1 MQVARRKE
9 FAEAEFH
16 LVTGQQLAPSSG
28 NVKIHTGVR
37 PNSREMIHLYEQAD
51 VFVLPTRGDFGPT
64 NAISEALA
72 MSLPVV
78 ATGIGGID
86 EVIQDG
92 TNGFIVPGDD
102 PEALA
107 LRLIRLRDDSELR
120 RSMAAASRRIAVEK
134 LDAGKNALRVVEIMR
149 RAALQMATNVK
160 HIT

>member
-1 MQVARRKE
+1 
-9 FAEAEFH
+9 
-16 LVTGQQLAPSSG
+16 
-28 NVKIHTGVR
+28 
-37 PNSREMIHLYEQAD
+37 
-51 VFVLPTRGDFGPT
+51 
-64 NAISEALA
+64 
-72 MSLPVV
+72 
-78 ATGIGGID
+78 
-86 EVIQDG
+86 VIQDG